1 MYFWKTESLA
11 AELRNGTLSQK
22 DRFKYLLAFMTIT
35 AIFTE
40 LSYYISEAP
49 STVAI
54 SESTLVIF
62 ITIFGTVW
70 CYIAN
75 KSGDDREFI
84 ERFVCLS
91 IPVLIHLT
99 VIFLFLYSF
108 YMIIGFYL
116 FENAFDKFT
125 ETTNW
130 VDVGFTILF
139 GLYFYWKLS
148 KVIKSVANRPV
159 ELTA

>member
-22 DRFKYLLAFMTIT
+22 DRFRYLLTFLIIT
-35 AIFTE
+35 ALFADV
-40 LSYYISEAP
+40 SYYISEAP

-54 SESTLVIF
+54 SESTLVVL
-62 ITIFGTVW
+62 ITIFGTIW
-70 CYIAN
+70 CYRTN
-75 KSGDDREFI
+75 KSGDDLEFI
-84 ERFVCLS
+84 ERFICLS
-91 IPVLIHLT
+91 LPVLVRLI
-99 VIFLFLYSF
+99 VIFLIFYSF
-108 YMIIGFYL
+108 YMIVGFYL
-116 FENAFDKFT
+116 FEDAFDKFT

-148 KVIKSVANRPV
+148 RAIKGVANNA
-159 ELTA
+159 T